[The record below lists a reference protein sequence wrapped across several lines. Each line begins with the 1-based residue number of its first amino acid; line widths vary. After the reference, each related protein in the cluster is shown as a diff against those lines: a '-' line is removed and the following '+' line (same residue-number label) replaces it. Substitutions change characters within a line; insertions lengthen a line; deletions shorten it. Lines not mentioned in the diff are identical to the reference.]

1 MHFCVDACTSACTV
15 SWCMRNAFVA
25 RYSWIYICIPLYK
38 RINRGKFT
46 RDKITFLFVEKFDRR
61 INYVAGINVFTK
73 ILIFGREY
81 IDFWIISLGYK
92 LATISPKFF
101 PFLFLFFL
109 FENFQISTMKC
120 RSNEG
125 MQTCFVSLFLFFF
138 FFLKNFDSEISEST
152 SK

>member
-1 MHFCVDACTSACTV
+1 MRARVRAPSPGACVMR
-15 SWCMRNAFVA
+15 SWPDTRG
-25 RYSWIYICIPLYK
+25 YICIPLYK

-109 FENFQISTMKC
+109 FENFDIDIDDEMSFERRYANVFRFFIS
-120 RSNEG
+120 
-125 MQTCFVSLFLFFF
+125 FFLFFF
-138 FFLKNFDSEISEST
+138 EEL
-152 SK
+152 

>member
-1 MHFCVDACTSACTV
+1 MRARVRAPSPGACVMR
-15 SWCMRNAFVA
+15 SWPDTRG
-25 RYSWIYICIPLYK
+25 YICIPLYK

-101 PFLFLFFL
+101 PFLFFFFL